1 MSSFVPILVIV
12 DLLLLCVLISLIKKT
27 YDSRKNSAS
36 GVPQRVRVKAQT
48 YGLLLTAM
56 FIGFALVLK
65 FMLSFSIP
73 LFGTDG
79 MKVGFSGIFTAFPAF
94 LFGPLYGGIASAI
107 SDVMGFFFKPT
118 GPYAWQ
124 FTVMAF
130 IGGVTKGLV
139 WMLLKNIKKHNLK
152 IIFAVIFLAV
162 GVFGASNHIQ
172 LRNDGVVSSLIA
184 VKADMPVKEEMAAL
198 TEGEDCSFATELA
211 GKLVQNKGAKSYQS
225 SLALYI
231 NLLTGGLML
240 AGFLSLAYIGIDA
253 FVITRYRKK
262 RGKEDSDYFKILLAI
277 LASGII
283 VTSINTQVLIDL
295 YSISLPYI
303 LYWIP
308 RVIEEI
314 IVCII
319 QAYFISILYGVYKSR
334 LASRF
339 DSQLR

>member
-1 MSSFVPILVIV
+1 M
-12 DLLLLCVLISLIKKT
+12 
-27 YDSRKNSAS
+27 
-36 GVPQRVRVKAQT
+36 
-48 YGLLLTAM
+48 
-56 FIGFALVLK
+56 
-65 FMLSFSIP
+65 
-73 LFGTDG
+73 
-79 MKVGFSGIFTAFPAF
+79 
-94 LFGPLYGGIASAI
+94 
-107 SDVMGFFFKPT
+107 
-118 GPYAWQ
+118 
-124 FTVMAF
+124 
-130 IGGVTKGLV
+130 
-139 WMLLKNIKKHNLK
+139 
-152 IIFAVIFLAV
+152 

-339 DSQLR
+339 DSQPR